1 VSKTVAPED
10 VAQELG
16 ETFLRLAVPCVFFV
30 AAIAFADVALADP
43 CEAPLPRQG
52 TTFTGPVT
60 YVGDG
65 DSLCVTTTAGQVEI
79 RLADFNAPELQE
91 PGGPQARE
99 TLRRLVMGRRA
110 TCRAG
115 RRSYDR
121 VVARCEVGG
130 TSVGDLMRRAGIRE
144 GGR

>member
-1 VSKTVAPED
+1 MIRWLPFPA
-10 VAQELG
+10 
-16 ETFLRLAVPCVFFV
+16 FVFA
-30 AAIAFADVALADP
+30 AAIATSAHADP
-43 CEAPLPRQG
+43 CEAPLPREG
-52 TTFTGPVT
+52 ITFAGPVT

-65 DSLCVTTTAGQVEI
+65 DSLCITTPAGQVEI

-91 PGGPQARE
+91 PGGRDARE

-110 TCRAG
+110 ICRAG

-130 TSVGDLMRRAGIRE
+130 ISIGDLMRRAGVEE